1 MANEKSACEWGWEDN
16 YVDIPLQTG
25 RSYQSGTELM
35 KSSSSRS
42 LQHRVSSLQV
52 GHTFVLAA
60 VCRSGHLCSICSAV
74 WSSRPQLQVGDGT
87 SFIFLKMWAL
97 SPCVVS

>member
-1 MANEKSACEWGWEDN
+1 MTNEKSACEWGWEDN
-16 YVDIPLQTG
+16 YVDIIISNRKVTSQRDRTYEIFFFSIAATP
-25 RSYQSGTELM
+25 SVQSAI
-35 KSSSSRS
+35 
-42 LQHRVSSLQV
+42 

-60 VCRSGHLCSICSAV
+60 VCRSGHLCSICSPV
-74 WSSRPQLQVGDGT
+74 WSSRPQLQVGDGV